1 MLTESIVFFDSSK
14 SGYYFIL
21 FCFVDKVVQAL
32 FKFFGSFFCCLDVG
46 DADAFV
52 CIGELLIVIPYGFV
66 FFQSVDDAMGENK
79 RG

>member
-1 MLTESIVFFDSSK
+1 MLIIIAQNPAGLF
-14 SGYYFIL
+14 
-21 FCFVDKVVQAL
+21 FCFVEDGVQAL

-66 FFQSVDDAMGENK
+66 FFQSVDDTMGENK
-79 RG
+79 WG